1 MEVEEETDPYL
12 RKLEVSMEE
21 EAEALLHSYSIYEYN
36 HNDWLE
42 EWGICKY

>member
-21 EAEALLHSYSIYEYN
+21 EAEALLHGYIVDKYN
-36 HNDWLE
+36 HNDCLE
-42 EWGICKY
+42 EWGIREY